1 MSGRL
6 LEGGAPKRGTLGA
19 TMVREVDIAK
29 LIIDGPD
36 GVRARAGQG
45 LRFSDWLEITQ
56 ERVNSIHI
64 FTSISEVARHA
75 KLTRSAPAK
84 PRTGRTH
91 PPNIHAANGSHLAQK
106 RK

>member
-1 MSGRL
+1 
-6 LEGGAPKRGTLGA
+6 
-19 TMVREVDIAK
+19 MVREVDIAK
-29 LIIDGPD
+29 LIIDGLD

-45 LRFSDWLEITQ
+45 LRFSDWMEITQ